1 MLFSFFPLFFPPDP
15 LPLSSFFLI
24 QTDVASL
31 QLPDGSF
38 AGDRWG
44 EIDTRFSFCAL
55 ATAALLG
62 RLASLDVEAAARH
75 VALRCSN
82 FDAGFGAQPGGES
95 HAGQVFVCV
104 AALAIA
110 GRLDLLGGGGG
121 ESGGSGGGEESQS
134 NDDDNDDDGDGDEE
148 RRSQKP
154 EKAKKI
160 NPMGR
165 DALSWW
171 LSERQTATGGLNG
184 RPEKLPDVCYSWWCV
199 SSLSILGKTHWID
212 RADLA
217 RFVLAA
223 QDEHSGGVAD
233 RPEDAADVYHT
244 FFGVAGLSLLRDSME
259 EEGEG
264 GEGGEGGD
272 EEEEAATTTTKT
284 KTTSR
289 LDSALGFDAG
299 LSRVASIDPVFALP
313 YEALARTAVG
323 KEGWR
328 GLFGATRRKEKG
340 KGGG

>member
-1 MLFSFFPLFFPPDP
+1 MS
-15 LPLSSFFLI
+15 
-24 QTDVASL
+24 SL

-38 AGDRWG
+38 AGDKWG
-44 EIDTRFSFCAL
+44 EVDTRFSFCAL

-62 RLASLDVEAAARH
+62 RLECLDVGAAAKH

-121 ESGGSGGGEESQS
+121 AGGESRS
-134 NDDDNDDDGDGDEE
+134 SGDGDAAGDA
-148 RRSQKP
+148 SAG
-154 EKAKKI
+154 EKKKNRTARPI
-160 NPMGR
+160 NPAGR

-171 LSERQTATGGLNG
+171 LSERQTPGGGLNG

-199 SSLSILGKTHWID
+199 SSLAVLGRANWID
-212 RADLA
+212 RAALA

-223 QDEHSGGVAD
+223 QDPHSGGIAD

-259 EEGEG
+259 EEEEEEEEGGDG
-264 GEGGEGGD
+264 GEGGGGREGRRAAPGK
-272 EEEEAATTTTKT
+272 EEATTTTAK
-284 KTTSR
+284 KEPSR

-299 LSRVASIDPVFALP
+299 LAQVASIDPVFALP

-328 GLFGATRRKEKG
+328 GLFG
-340 KGGG
+340 GG